1 MKYKLF
7 EGGYEG
13 FPDDRVPAEYKD
25 IVVDK
30 LPQSIID
37 AEIAMQQEAQ
47 DKADYIEAM
56 PDLVKSLEARIAT
69 LEAKEITP

>member
-1 MKYKLF
+1 MKYRLF
-7 EGGYEG
+7 DGGYEG
-13 FPDDRVPAEYKD
+13 FLDSNVPAEYKD

-37 AEIAMQQEAQ
+37 VEITVQHEAQ
-47 DKADYIEAM
+47 EKVEYIAAM
-56 PDLVKSLEARIAT
+56 PDLVKSLETRIAT